1 MSINYGRSLPKSPR
15 PKPPQPKLGEVGM
28 LRGLG
33 RSQRRRRKPQE
44 ATAPPIASN
53 DGSKATAAKSQ
64 TPDVAK
70 KKKKKR
76 KQERPKQNTPVRVE
90 VVKPAPP
97 PLKNATAQSTRVVVE
112 WRRAERRYLAWG
124 KRGIKAVDGWR
135 ECSEDSAYRRL
146 LENLDPIGIKL
157 SITDQQIPVAQILDL
172 IIATGKVLKPRKSVS
187 SGGSPAGP
195 SSPPRQAQRR
205 SRRGQQQIQTT
216 RPTRRRRSADLEAAR
231 NEVLVIRPGQAKS
244 SSAERRQS
252 ASTRASNKER
262 KRRELLAQQQ
272 KELSRLSWLRRN
284 GYEDRDTP
292 DDMMHVALQGG
303 SPGLK
308 R

>member
-1 MSINYGRSLPKSPR
+1 MSINYGRSLPKGPR

-28 LRGLG
+28 LRGLM
-33 RSQRRRRKPQE
+33 RSQRRRRKPQK
-44 ATAPPIASN
+44 ASASPIGSN
-53 DGSKATAAKSQ
+53 EGIKATEAKSQ

-97 PLKNATAQSTRVVVE
+97 SLKNATAQSTRVVVE

-135 ECSEDSAYRRL
+135 ECSEDSAYLRL
-146 LENLDPIGIKL
+146 LEKLDPIGIRL

-187 SGGSPAGP
+187 SGGSPAGRD
-195 SSPPRQAQRR
+195 SPPRQAQRR

-216 RPTRRRRSADLEAAR
+216 RQRRSADLEAAR
-231 NEVLVIRPGQAKS
+231 NEVLVIRPGHAKS
-244 SSAERRQS
+244 SSTERRQT
-252 ASTRASNKER
+252 ASTKAKEER
-262 KRRELLAQQQ
+262 KRRELLAQQR

-284 GYEDRDTP
+284 GYEDRDAP

>member
-1 MSINYGRSLPKSPR
+1 MSINYGRSLPKGPR

-28 LRGLG
+28 LRGLT
-33 RSQRRRRKPQE
+33 RSQRRRRKPHK
-44 ATAPPIASN
+44 ATAPPIEPN
-53 DGSKATAAKSQ
+53 EGRKATEAKSQ
-64 TPDVAK
+64 TPDVA

-76 KQERPKQNTPVRVE
+76 KQERPKQNTPVKVE

-124 KRGIKAVDGWR
+124 KRGVKAVDGWR
-135 ECSEDSAYRRL
+135 ECSEDSAYLRL
-146 LENLDPIGIKL
+146 LEKLDPIGIKL

-187 SGGSPAGP
+187 SGGSPAVRD
-195 SSPPRQAQRR
+195 SLPRQAQRR
-205 SRRGQQQIQTT
+205 SPRGQQQIQTT
-216 RPTRRRRSADLEAAR
+216 RQRRSADLEAAR

-244 SSAERRQS
+244 SSTERRQS
-252 ASTRASNKER
+252 ASTRSSNKER
-262 KRRELLAQQQ
+262 KRRELLAQQR

-284 GYEDRDTP
+284 GYEDRDAP

>member
-1 MSINYGRSLPKSPR
+1 MSINYGRSLPKGPR
-15 PKPPQPKLGEVGM
+15 PKPPQPKLGEVRM

-33 RSQRRRRKPQE
+33 RSQRRRRKSQKTS
-44 ATAPPIASN
+44 ASPIGSN
-53 DGSKATAAKSQ
+53 ERIKATEAKSQ
-64 TPDVAK
+64 TPDVA

-97 PLKNATAQSTRVVVE
+97 LLKNATAQSTRVVVE

-124 KRGIKAVDGWR
+124 KRGVKAVDGWR
-135 ECSEDSAYRRL
+135 ECSEDSAYHRL
-146 LENLDPIGIKL
+146 LDKLDPIGIKL

-172 IIATGKVLKPRKSVS
+172 IIAAGKILKHRKSVS
-187 SGGSPAGP
+187 SGGSPAGRDKP
-195 SSPPRQAQRR
+195 RRQAQRR
-205 SRRGQQQIQTT
+205 SRRGQQQIQAK
-216 RPTRRRRSADLEAAR
+216 RQRRSADLEAAR
-231 NEVLVIRPGQAKS
+231 NEVLVIRPGQATS
-244 SSAERRQS
+244 SSTKRRQS
-252 ASTRASNKER
+252 ASTRAKEER
-262 KRRELLAQQQ
+262 KRRELLAQQR
-272 KELSRLSWLRRN
+272 KELSRLSRLRRN
-284 GYEDRDTP
+284 GYEDRDGH